1 MKFAETEKVLVAVA
15 ILALLLPFSSAAKI
29 YGEIYNIELEPVGA
43 LVKINTTP
51 EQKAIFHGNYSF
63 YVPLGVYMLE
73 AFSVEK
79 GIVYSDSELLKIE
92 QEGNYRVD
100 LILMETEEEL
110 FLNDTELNSIVEL
123 LNLIS
128 EEKKTN
134 WKAIAIAI
142 AIAAFIF
149 VVLVIVV
156 VKLRKRK
163 KAERL
168 RKGKARRKGKEK
180 AKEAEAKAREE
191 SEESKEKILE
201 LLRTDTFK
209 KQVIDILQKERRIL
223 QRDLRK
229 KLNVSEAKLSL
240 LVSELEAEGKVKK
253 IKRGRTNIL
262 IWQEV

>member
-15 ILALLLPFSSAAKI
+15 ILTLLLPLSSAAKI

-63 YVPLGVYMLE
+63 DVPPGVYMLE

-142 AIAAFIF
+142 AAFIF
-149 VVLVIVV
+149 VVLAIVV
-156 VKLRKRK
+156 VKLRKRRKVK
-163 KAERL
+163 KL
-168 RKGKARRKGKEK
+168 RKGKVRRKGKEK
-180 AKEAEAKAREE
+180 AEGAETRAR
-191 SEESKEKILE
+191 EESKEKILE

>member
-1 MKFAETEKVLVAVA
+1 MKFAEAEKVLVAVA

-51 EQKAIFHGNYSF
+51 EQKAFVHGNYSF
-63 YVPLGVYMLE
+63 DVPPGVYMLE

-79 GIVYSDSELLKIE
+79 GVVYSDSELLKIE

-100 LILMETEEEL
+100 LILMETDEEL
-110 FLNDTELNSIVEL
+110 FLNDTELNSIIEL

-142 AIAAFIF
+142 AIFIF
-149 VVLVIVV
+149 VVLAIVV

-163 KAERL
+163 KAKRL
-168 RKGKARRKGKEK
+168 RKGKARRKEKEK
-180 AKEAEAKAREE
+180 VKEAKGAETR
-191 SEESKEKILE
+191 EESKEKILE

>member
-1 MKFAETEKVLVAVA
+1 MKFAEAEKVLVAVA

-51 EQKAIFHGNYSF
+51 EQKAFVHGNYSF
-63 YVPLGVYMLE
+63 DVPLGVYMLE

-79 GIVYSDSELLKIE
+79 GVVYSDSELLKIE

-110 FLNDTELNSIVEL
+110 FLNDTELNSIIEL

-134 WKAIAIAI
+134 WKAIAIV
-142 AIAAFIF
+142 IAAFIF
-149 VVLVIVV
+149 VVLAIVV

-163 KAERL
+163 KAKRL
-168 RKGKARRKGKEK
+168 RKGKARRKEKEK
-180 AKEAEAKAREE
+180 ARGAEARAR
-191 SEESKEKILE
+191 EESKEKILE

-209 KQVIDILQKERRIL
+209 KQVTDILQKERRIL